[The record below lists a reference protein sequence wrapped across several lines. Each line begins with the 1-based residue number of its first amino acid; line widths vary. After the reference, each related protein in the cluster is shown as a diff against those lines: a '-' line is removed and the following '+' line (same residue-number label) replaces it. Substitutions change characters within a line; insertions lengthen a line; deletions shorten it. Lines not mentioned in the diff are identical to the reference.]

1 MVVFLKMRLLQQQDI
16 IASVTGEKAARLAA
30 EDDADTLSVKTE
42 HSQA

>member
-1 MVVFLKMRLLQQQDI
+1 MVISDFLKMRLLQQQDI
-16 IASVTGEKAARLAA
+16 IASETGETRAAA